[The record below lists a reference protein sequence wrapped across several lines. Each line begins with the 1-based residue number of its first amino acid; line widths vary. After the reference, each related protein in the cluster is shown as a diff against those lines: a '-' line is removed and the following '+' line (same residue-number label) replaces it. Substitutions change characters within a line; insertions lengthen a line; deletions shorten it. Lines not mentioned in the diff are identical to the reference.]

1 MQSVSHSS
9 FDAATFSIAIDVE
22 TVNAV
27 KTLAKDGS
35 EDEAADETVVGKG
48 SSTSDGLGGGV
59 GCSPPPHQH
68 HSTKFYQNYR
78 QIKINLNLN
87 NLIMFYSISTGAAQR

>member
-35 EDEAADETVVGKG
+35 EDEAADETVWGN
-48 SSTSDGLGGGV
+48 GLLQERRTEEV
-59 GCSPPPHQH
+59 E
-68 HSTKFYQNYR
+68 
-78 QIKINLNLN
+78 
-87 NLIMFYSISTGAAQR
+87 YSWIAC